1 MAAIKA
7 PRGLIIDLITPL
19 KENGDVDGRCLGRHL
34 DRVLPHVQAV
44 LLAGPDAGEGTHLNP
59 SQKEQLLDK
68 TLLIIRGRVPVMMW
82 ISGDTGDETRET
94 LLVLEK
100 RLDARKYPGQIYWVD
115 TPLFYHSNRGLFDH
129 YRRLASLTKMP
140 FLLHNDPDL
149 IRQLGRSFKRNN
161 IRTSIL
167 KELVQIDGIAG
178 LIFRGDLDRA
188 YNYQKAARSRTDFR
202 MYEGDE
208 SHFLKHPSLSGV
220 IASGANLAPR
230 AWKRVTESSLGLSEN
245 RGDYPDSAQQLW
257 EAGEYLRRLRDVYL
271 PDPAPLIKKVLSDM
285 GIPASSTSLS
295 RVPDPEGRIGQLA
308 DLMKQHGD
316 FP

>member
-1 MAAIKA
+1 MAAIKP

-19 KENGDVDGRCLGRHL
+19 KEKGAVDGRCLGRHL

-44 LLAGPDAGEGTHLNP
+44 LLAGPGAGEGTHLNP

-82 ISGDTGDETRET
+82 ISGDTEDETRET
-94 LLVLEK
+94 LFVLEK
-100 RLDARKYPGQIYWVD
+100 RLDARKYLGQVYWVD
-115 TPLFYHSNRGLFDH
+115 TPIYYHSNRGLFE
-129 YRRLASLTKMP
+129 YYQRLASLTRMP

-149 IRQLGRSFKRNN
+149 IGQLGRSFKRNN

-167 KELVQIDGIAG
+167 KELVQIDSIAG
-178 LIFRGDLDRA
+178 LIFRGALDRA
-188 YNYQKAARSRTDFR
+188 YNYQKAARSRTGFR

-220 IASGANLAPR
+220 ISSGANLAPR

-257 EAGEYLRRLRDVYL
+257 EAGEYLRRLKDVYH
-271 PDPAPLIKKVLSDM
+271 PDSAPLIKHVLSDM
-285 GIPASSTSLS
+285 KILANSTSVS
-295 RVPDPEGRIGQLA
+295 KVHDAEGRIGRLK
-308 DLMKQHGD
+308 DLMKRHGD

>member
-1 MAAIKA
+1 MAAIKP

-44 LLAGPDAGEGTHLNP
+44 LLAGPDAGEGTNLNP

-68 TLLIIRGRVPVMMW
+68 TLAIIRGRVPVMMW

-129 YRRLASLTKMP
+129 YQRLASLTKMP

-149 IRQLGRSFKRNN
+149 IRHFSRSFKRNN

-178 LIFRGDLDRA
+178 LIFRGALDRA
-188 YNYQKAARSRTDFR
+188 YNYQKAGRSGTDFR

-220 IASGANLAPR
+220 VASGANLAPR
-230 AWKRVTESSLGLSEN
+230 AWHKVTESSLRMSEN
-245 RGDYPDSAQQLW
+245 RGDYPDSVQQLW
-257 EAGEYLRRLRDVYL
+257 QAGEYLRKLRDIYRA
-271 PDPAPLIKKVLSDM
+271 DSAPLIKQVLSEM
-285 GIPASSTSLS
+285 EILAISASATKVHDAEA
-295 RVPDPEGRIGQLA
+295 RTGRLR

>member
-1 MAAIKA
+1 MAAIKP

-19 KENGDVDGRCLGRHL
+19 KENGAVDGRGLGQHL

-44 LLAGPDAGEGTHLNP
+44 LLAGPDAGQGTHLKP

-68 TLLIIRGRVPVMMW
+68 TLVIIRGRVPVMMW
-82 ISGDTGDETRET
+82 ISGNTEDETRET
-94 LLVLEK
+94 LPLLER
-100 RLDARKYPGQIYWVD
+100 RLDVRKYTGQVYWVD

-129 YRRLASLTKMP
+129 YQRLASLTKLP

-149 IRQLGRSFKRNN
+149 IRQLGRPFKRNN

-167 KELVQIDGIAG
+167 KDLVQIDSIAG
-178 LIFRGDLDRA
+178 IIFRGALDRA
-188 YNYQKAARSRTDFR
+188 YNYQKASRARTDFR

-208 SHFLKHPSLSGV
+208 SRFLKHPSLSGV
-220 IASGANLAPR
+220 LASGANLAPR
-230 AWKRVTESSLGLSEN
+230 AWQRVTESSLGLSEN
-245 RGDYPDSAQQLW
+245 RGDYPDSVQQLW
-257 EAGEYLRRLRDVYL
+257 EAGEYLRRLRGIYH
-271 PDPAPLIKKVLSDM
+271 PDSAPLIKQILSEM
-285 GIPASSTSLS
+285 GILESSTSVSGAL
-295 RVPDPEGRIGQLA
+295 DPEGRIGQLT